1 MLHTTMNTLII
12 VSLHKIKAY
21 IKTAVTS
28 KANTYIFSHTLINLR
43 KEIEML
49 EEKTHEE
56 KKNNRN
62 SEKLCS
68 LFVAD
73 GNCLRIVN
81 MNDMVNSFAIY
92 QLP

>member
-1 MLHTTMNTLII
+1 M
-12 VSLHKIKAY
+12 
-21 IKTAVTS
+21 
-28 KANTYIFSHTLINLR
+28 R
-43 KEIEML
+43 K
-49 EEKTHEE
+49 